1 MFRRLAIS
9 FSASAGVRSCLRQ
22 RGYSLYDLLITTSV
36 VSMLGAGATSLAGL
50 VQDTQMTAAVNQL
63 MGELSLARSEAIK
76 RNAMVV
82 MCKSTNGS
90 SCTDESAWH
99 EGHIVFVDANK
110 NHQVDAGEPI
120 IHVQQG
126 LEGNLRLRY
135 GGLHEYVRYS
145 PLSEVWTGTFIFCDT
160 RGAEKA
166 KAVIIYWT
174 GRPRVSTKTSEGKPL
189 RCT

>member
-1 MFRRLAIS
+1 MFRRLPIS
-9 FSASAGVRSCLRQ
+9 FSASAGIRLCLRQ
-22 RGYSLYDLLITTSV
+22 RGYSLYDLLITTSI
-36 VSMLGAGATSLAGL
+36 VSVLGAGAASMAGL
-50 VQDTQMTAAVNQL
+50 MQDTQMTTAVNQL

-76 RNAMVV
+76 RNTMVV
-82 MCKSTNGS
+82 LCKSRNGF
-90 SCTDESAWH
+90 SCSNESAWH
-99 EGHIVFVDANK
+99 EGRIVFVDANK
-110 NHQVDAGEPI
+110 NHQVDAGEPV

-135 GGLHEYVRYS
+135 GSLHEYVRYS
-145 PLSEVWTGTFIFCDT
+145 PLSEAWTGTFTFCDR

-189 RCT
+189 RCS